1 MNTLSWGIVSTA
13 RIGLQKVIPALKKS
27 RWNRVVAISSRNYE
41 TAKSAADRL
50 RIPAA
55 YGSYEELLADP
66 AVEAVYNPLPN
77 NMHLS
82 YTIQALRAGKHV
94 LCEKPLTLTEAEA
107 QEIESEAA
115 KHPELKLMEAFMYR
129 FHPQW
134 EKLQQLLEEGQTGS
148 MRAVHAIFSFFN
160 DDAKNIRNRGDMG
173 GGSLLDVGCYAVSSA
188 RLLFGSEPLRIS
200 AVMDL
205 DPAENIDL
213 TTSAVMEFEGGSAAF
228 TSSIRAGR
236 MNRVTV
242 LGSEGS
248 LVLESAFIP
257 SAIKQARIE
266 LIKGK
271 KTKVIKV
278 KPADQYVLQAD
289 VFAKAVLEDTP
300 VPYPI
305 SDARKN
311 MRVLDAVKRSA
322 LQGAAVSLE

>member
-148 MRAVHAIFSFFN
+148 MRAVHAIFSFFSG
-160 DDAKNIRNRGDMG
+160 DAKNIRNRGDMG